1 MIFSRE
7 DYWYF
12 WGTLTW
18 ANLQVVWFWNIVGSY
33 SEEMRARLLQFVTGS
48 SRVPLQG
55 FKALQVLDFLDQKS
69 ADFLDNDITIHLLQ
83 GSTGAAGP
91 RLFTLHLVDVDPGNL
106 PKAHTCF
113 NRCSLPI
120 SRVFMVLIFPGLIF
134 HPIQV
139 KRRWWKSWLRLSR
152 KLAVLLWS
160 EDSWYMVLWNNLWI
174 SLNYWMAGM
183 SLYDFFWSL

>member
-1 MIFSRE
+1 M
-7 DYWYF
+7 
-12 WGTLTW
+12 
-18 ANLQVVWFWNIVGSY
+18 VWFWNIVGSY

-55 FKALQVLDFLDQKS
+55 FKALQVLDLHNQKS
-69 ADFLDNDITIHLLQ
+69 ADFFENDITIHLLQ

-120 SRVFMVLIFPGLIF
+120 SRVFMVLFN
-134 HPIQV
+134 
-139 KRRWWKSWLRLSR
+139 LSR
-152 KLAVLLWS
+152 LDLPPYPSEEKMMEKLTQAV
-160 EDSWYMVLWNNLWI
+160 EETCGFAVE
-174 SLNYWMAGM
+174 
-183 SLYDFFWSL
+183 